1 MLDIKKLS
9 ISYGKHKALDDITFH
24 IDTNEVVGLLGP
36 SGSGKTTFMNTV
48 AGPIPYNQGEVSIN
62 GLNPNKKTKSYVSLL
77 TENNAIPKWMS
88 VEDIRSFYIDMYDDF
103 NENKFDSILQDIN
116 IDIPYSKKIK
126 NLSKGMTQL
135 LRLSLS
141 IAREAKLYLFDE
153 PLGGLDTLVRE
164 QVIDIIINNID
175 DDSTIIIAT
184 HLIPEVEKLLDK
196 VIFIK
201 NGQMLGVYDCEDLRC
216 QKGQSI
222 EKTFKETNYMKS
234 RRI

>member
-24 IDTNEVVGLLGP
+24 IDKGEVVGLLGP

-48 AGPIPYNQGEVSIN
+48 AGLIPYNHGEVLID
-62 GLNPNKKTKSYVSLL
+62 GLNPNEKTKGYVSLL

-116 IDIPYSKKIK
+116 IDIPYSEKIK
-126 NLSKGMTQL
+126 NLSRGMTQL

-153 PLGGLDTLVRE
+153 PLGGMDTLVRE
-164 QVIDIIINNID
+164 QVIDTIINNID
-175 DDSTIIIAT
+175 DNSTIIIAT
-184 HLIPEVEKLLDK
+184 HLIQEVEKLLDK

-201 NGQMLGVYDCEDLRC
+201 KGQMLGIHDCEDLRF
-216 QKGQSI
+216 QKSQSI
-222 EKTFKETNYMKS
+222 EKTFKEVMK
-234 RRI
+234 

>member
-9 ISYGKHKALDDITFH
+9 INYGKHKALDDITFH
-24 IDTNEVVGLLGP
+24 IDKGEVVGLLGP

-48 AGPIPYNQGEVSIN
+48 AGLIPYSHGEVLIN
-62 GLNPNKKTKSYVSLL
+62 GQTPNEKTKGYVSLL
-77 TENNAIPKWMS
+77 TESNAIPKWMS

-116 IDIPYSKKIK
+116 IDISYSKKIK

-153 PLGGLDTLVRE
+153 PLGGMDTLVRE
-164 QVIDIIINNID
+164 QVIDTIINNID

-184 HLIPEVEKLLDK
+184 HLIQEVEKLLDK

-201 NGQMLGVYDCEDLRC
+201 NGQMLGIHDCEDLRF
-216 QKGQSI
+216 QNSQSI
-222 EKTFKETNYMKS
+222 EKTFKEVM
-234 RRI
+234 R

>member
-9 ISYGKHKALDDITFH
+9 ISYGKHKALDNITFH
-24 IDTNEVVGLLGP
+24 IDKGEVVGLLGL

-48 AGPIPYNQGEVSIN
+48 AGLIPYNHGEVLIN
-62 GLNPNKKTKSYVSLL
+62 GQSPNEKTKGYVSLL

-88 VEDIRSFYIDMYDDF
+88 VEDIRSFYIDMYNDF
-103 NENKFDSILQDIN
+103 NENKFDSILQEIN

-141 IAREAKLYLFDE
+141 IAREAKLYLLDE
-153 PLGGLDTLVRE
+153 PLGGMDTIIRNK
-164 QVIDIIINNID
+164 VIDMLINNIND
-175 DDSTIIIAT
+175 NSTMLIAT
-184 HLIPEVEKLLDK
+184 HIIPEVEKLLDK

-201 NGQMLGVYDCEDLRC
+201 QGQLIGFYDCEELRID
-216 QKGQSI
+216 KRQSI
-222 EKTFKETNYMKS
+222 EKTFIEVMK
-234 RRI
+234 